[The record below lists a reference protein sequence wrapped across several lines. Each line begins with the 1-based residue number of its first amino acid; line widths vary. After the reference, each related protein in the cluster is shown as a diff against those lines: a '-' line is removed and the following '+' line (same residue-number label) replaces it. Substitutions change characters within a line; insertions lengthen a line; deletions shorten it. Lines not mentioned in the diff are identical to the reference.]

1 MIFEIT
7 NITSFVDISQINH
20 CVEGPKLVSL
30 KDLNK
35 DVISVTSQCT
45 KTGENGEIVTVS
57 ITTEESH
64 QATVLGK
71 LMNANFESN

>member
-1 MIFEIT
+1 M
-7 NITSFVDISQINH
+7 SS
-20 CVEGPKLVSL
+20 

-71 LMNANFESN
+71 LMNDNAKFCDITTSRTRTQTL